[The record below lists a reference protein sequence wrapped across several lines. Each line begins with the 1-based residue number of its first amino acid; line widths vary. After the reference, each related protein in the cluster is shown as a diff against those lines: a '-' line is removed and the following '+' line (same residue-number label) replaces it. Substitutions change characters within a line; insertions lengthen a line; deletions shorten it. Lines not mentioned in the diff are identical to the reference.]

1 MDGFNLSWIPWES
14 RGRATTCYIAIPG
27 RRVAS
32 RQTRISLPSFLP
44 SFLVFSSFFL
54 PPRCSS
60 FTNSHPSRVSPRV
73 QINATRDR
81 SKTGRKE
88 TMPILMCHILTAA
101 PLEDTT
107 GPSRFRVE
115 GRCGVARSPQ
125 LPPLFQKLWLG
136 YVESERNLGKVLRV
150 EGLQCKGKE
159 GFCKKGF
166 FWIVMKGN
174 SDLGIGILAKRKVK
188 RLGGKFKMC
197 FF

>member
-60 FTNSHPSRVSPRV
+60 FTNSHPSRVSSRV

-88 TMPILMCHILTAA
+88 GRKEGNDANTHVPHSHRR
-101 PLEDTT
+101 
-107 GPSRFRVE
+107 PSRGHHGAIEISRGRKVWCRSITPVAAALSETLAGLRGIGEKFGESFASWRFAMQGE
-115 GRCGVARSPQ
+115 GR
-125 LPPLFQKLWLG
+125 
-136 YVESERNLGKVLRV
+136 
-150 EGLQCKGKE
+150 
-159 GFCKKGF
+159 
-166 FWIVMKGN
+166 
-174 SDLGIGILAKRKVK
+174 IL
-188 RLGGKFKMC
+188 
-197 FF
+197 

>member
-81 SKTGRKE
+81 SKTGRKRCQYSCA
-88 TMPILMCHILTAA
+88 TFSPPP

-125 LPPLFQKLWLG
+125 LPPFFQKLWLG
-136 YVESERNLGKVLRV
+136 YVESERNLGKVFASWRFAMQG
-150 EGLQCKGKE
+150 EGR
-159 GFCKKGF
+159 
-166 FWIVMKGN
+166 
-174 SDLGIGILAKRKVK
+174 IL
-188 RLGGKFKMC
+188 
-197 FF
+197 

>member
-88 TMPILMCHILTAA
+88 
-101 PLEDTT
+101 
-107 GPSRFRVE
+107 
-115 GRCGVARSPQ
+115 GR
-125 LPPLFQKLWLG
+125 
-136 YVESERNLGKVLRV
+136 
-150 EGLQCKGKE
+150 KE
-159 GFCKKGF
+159 GSDANTHVPHSHRRPLSRTPRGHRDFAWKEGVVSLDHPSCRRSFRNFGWVTWNRREIWGKFCELKVCNARG
-166 FWIVMKGN
+166 
-174 SDLGIGILAKRKVK
+174 RKDFVK
-188 RLGGKFKMC
+188 RD
-197 FF
+197 FFEL